1 MYSPIF
7 IIARFFIKKAVARYN
22 LSATI
27 FTLFMQLFT
36 VSIATIK
43 LVGIVPVIRVLR
55 ALPVILRSAPGA
67 LKRVEDLFEALR
79 KYSKRGFPL
88 NSIVLDA
95 IFKLF
100 NDKVLWRLIIFNL
113 ELFNKVYKR
122 VFLPTIFLSIL
133 LPFFKWI
140 IRMVVG
146 LIFSALGI
154 IFNEHLAAIP
164 FLKDFALAVI
174 NLLDNYLPLHF
185 LSYTSPTGELD
196 NIELGPEATSKIYIL
211 GAVLVGLVTTLG
223 LLVVTDIYYPG
234 FTDSIPV
241 LNHIVHGAHEFC
253 SSIYSYITNW
263 RDPDD
268 GSSTITLGDNRS
280 SSTSPSPSAGY
291 HTPETSFSELAPES
305 STFTRFPDQATNH
318 WAN

>member
-1 MYSPIF
+1 MP
-7 IIARFFIKKAVARYN
+7 R
-22 LSATI
+22 
-27 FTLFMQLFT
+27 
-36 VSIATIK
+36 
-43 LVGIVPVIRVLR
+43 GI
-55 ALPVILRSAPGA
+55 
-67 LKRVEDLFEALR
+67 
-79 KYSKRGFPL
+79 PL
-88 NSIVLDA
+88 NAAVITA
-95 IFKLF
+95 IFGIF
-100 NDKVLWRLIIFNL
+100 NDKGIWKDCMLYPS
-113 ELFNKVYKR
+113 LFMKVYKL
-122 VFLPTIFLSIL
+122 VFLPSIL
-133 LPFFKWI
+133 FGGFFPITKWI
-140 IRMVVG
+140 IRLVVG